1 MAPVN
6 ELAIYRWE
14 DAPKELRRPLKK
26 RDYIVCV
33 PKNKRLGP
41 THFVHRL
48 VDRVEVNRRDGSK
61 LIAGNDRPAG
71 TMN

>member
-6 ELAIYRWE
+6 ELCIYRWE

-33 PKNKRLGP
+33 PKGKRLGP
-41 THFVHRL
+41 AHFANRL
-48 VDRVEVNRRDGSK
+48 VDTVEVKRRGGSR
-61 LIAGNDRPAG
+61 LIAGNEAQ
-71 TMN
+71 TEEMN